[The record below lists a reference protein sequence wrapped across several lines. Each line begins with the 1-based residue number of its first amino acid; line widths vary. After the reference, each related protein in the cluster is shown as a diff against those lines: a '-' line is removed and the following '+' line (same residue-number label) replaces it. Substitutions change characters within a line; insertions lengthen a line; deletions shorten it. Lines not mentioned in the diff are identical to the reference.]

1 MRSPRPSAPVDE
13 AYASTV
19 ATYQTLSNEVRLRK
33 FNPARFKLVI
43 VDEAH
48 HAAARSYLRLLHYF
62 NRGVVLPSD
71 LEPYDT

>member
-1 MRSPRPSAPVDE
+1 MGRLTP
-13 AYASTV
+13 STV
-19 ATYQTLSNEVRLRK
+19 ATYQTLSNAIRLRK

-62 NRGVVLPSD
+62 NAGVALPPD
-71 LEPYDT
+71 TEPYDT